1 MPHKANNE
9 KQKSITKNIV
19 LIGIILLVILNFT
32 EIVNLIK
39 YLYGIISPLLL
50 GGGIAFVVN
59 ILVSKY
65 ENIYFP
71 ESDNRIIIK
80 MRRSM
85 CIILS
90 ILTIM
95 LVLLFL
101 LDIVIPQITQFI
113 QLLSTELPVIYEK
126 VVEWTIQQSE
136 RYPVIRQR
144 LEELDISGEAAI
156 NRALELFNSWAFGS
170 VSFIGIVFSK
180 IVELLLAIVFSI
192 YILFDREALKGNYNK
207 LINAYLSKD
216 RREKLSK
223 VIQTAD
229 ETFSNF
235 FLGQF
240 KEAVILGLL
249 CTIGMLI
256 FGLPYAT
263 TIGSVVGLTALIP
276 MVGAYLG
283 AAVGVLLIAM
293 VDLLKAVLFIF
304 FIVVLQQVEGNFIYP
319 KVIGNNI
326 RLPSIW
332 VFGAIIVGG
341 GLMGI
346 LGVILG
352 VPIAATIYRLIGKSV
367 NERLISKD

>member
-1 MPHKANNE
+1 MPHIVNNE
-9 KQKSITKNIV
+9 KQKSISKTII
-19 LIGIILLVILNFT
+19 LIGFILLVILNFI
-32 EIVNLIK
+32 EIFNLFK

-50 GGGIAFVVN
+50 GGGIAFVIN

-71 ESDNRIIIK
+71 ESNNRIIVK
-80 MRRSM
+80 TRRSM

-95 LVLLFL
+95 LVLFL
-101 LDIVIPQITQFI
+101 LLYIVIPQITQFI

-126 VVEWTIQQSE
+126 VVEWTFQQSE
-136 RYPVIRQR
+136 KYPVIRQR
-144 LEELDISGEAAI
+144 LEELNISGEAAI

-192 YILFDREALKGNYNK
+192 YILFDRETLKSNYNK

-263 TIGSVVGLTALIP
+263 TIGPVIGLTALVP

-283 AAVGVLLIAM
+283 AAVGVLLIVM
-293 VDLLKAVLFIF
+293 VDLFKAVFFII

-352 VPIAATIYRLIGKSV
+352 VPIAATIYKLIGKSV
-367 NERLISKD
+367 NERLVSKG

>member
-1 MPHKANNE
+1 MPHIVNNE
-9 KQKSITKNIV
+9 KQKSISKTII
-19 LIGIILLVILNFT
+19 LIGFILLVILNFI
-32 EIVNLIK
+32 EIFNLFK

-50 GGGIAFVVN
+50 GGGIAFVIN

-71 ESDNRIIIK
+71 ESNNRIIVK
-80 MRRSM
+80 TRRSM

-95 LVLLFL
+95 LVLFL
-101 LDIVIPQITQFI
+101 LLYIVIPQITQFI

-126 VVEWTIQQSE
+126 VVEWTFQQSE
-136 RYPVIRQR
+136 KYPVIRQR
-144 LEELDISGEAAI
+144 LEELNISGEAAI

-192 YILFDREALKGNYNK
+192 YILFDRETLKSNYNK

-216 RREKLSK
+216 RREKVSK

-263 TIGSVVGLTALIP
+263 TIGPVIGLTALVP

-283 AAVGVLLIAM
+283 AAVGVLLIVM
-293 VDLLKAVLFIF
+293 VDLFKAVFFII

-352 VPIAATIYRLIGKSV
+352 VPIAATIYKLIGKSV
-367 NERLISKD
+367 NERLVSKG

>member
-32 EIVNLIK
+32 ESVNLIK

>member
-9 KQKSITKNIV
+9 KQKSITKNVV

-32 EIVNLIK
+32 ESVNLIK